1 MSSNMSGNRSSDNS
15 SNVSSTVQRRNAAAS
30 QGSRLLISEASRI
43 ADISRA
49 ANWLLIAIA
58 LAFVSLAIWAAVAE
72 VDTVAQATGKV
83 IPSAR
88 VQVMQSLEGGVVTA
102 IHVRQGQRV
111 EAGAALIDLSPLAAE
126 GDLRSR
132 RQQAL
137 ALDARVARLRAEA
150 DGGEPVF
157 AAALSRDGA
166 EFVRVERSAFSTRRT
181 EQSSQAAML
190 TAQTAQK
197 TQELE
202 EARVLLRTSQQ
213 TLAAARSEREIVE
226 KLVAQGLEPK
236 LELIRLD
243 RTIGEADGRAQGAKV
258 AIERLTQ
265 GIVEARARRD
275 AQAQFFRAAARDEL
289 NRVIGELRALEQGLP
304 ALADRFERT
313 ALKAPV
319 AGIVNRVLVTT
330 IGGVARPGDP
340 LLELVPGDDQLVVEA
355 LVSPR
360 DIGFISVGQKARVRV
375 TAFDYS
381 IYGAMAG
388 EVVQVGA
395 DALTNERGEAFYVVR
410 VQTALAAITN
420 HGKSL
425 PIIPGMQTQVDIVT
439 GSKTVANYLLK
450 PLISVREGAF
460 GER

>member
-1 MSSNMSGNRSSDNS
+1 MSSNSSSG
-15 SNVSSTVQRRNAAAS
+15 SNAQRRNAAAS

-49 ANWLLIAIA
+49 ANWLLIVIA
-58 LAFVSLAIWAAVAE
+58 AAFGSLAVWAAVAK

-88 VQVMQSLEGGVVTA
+88 VQVVQSLEGGVVTA
-102 IHVRQGQRV
+102 IHVRAGQRV
-111 EAGAALIDLSPLAAE
+111 DAGAALIDLSPLAAE

-150 DGGEPVF
+150 DGGDPVF

-166 EFVRVERSAFSTRRT
+166 EFVRVERSAFSSRRT
-181 EQSSQAAML
+181 EQASQAAML
-190 TAQTAQK
+190 SAQTAQK

-275 AQAQFFRAAARDEL
+275 AQAQFFRAGARDEL

-330 IGGVARPGDP
+330 VGGVARPGDP

-360 DIGFISVGQKARVRV
+360 DIGFVSVGQKARVRV

-381 IYGAMAG
+381 IYGAMEG

-395 DALTNERGEAFYVVR
+395 DALTNERGEAFYIVR

-420 HGKSL
+420 HGKRL
-425 PIIPGMQTQVDIVT
+425 PIIPGMQAQVDIVT